1 MVHILIIPDIS
12 NSQTVQIVFDGLTD
26 ENIFKIQ
33 TIQNFLNGQSDQFFF
48 LSRLKSVYSFTVGVQ
63 KFLGKLSGCFMII
76 SWRIS

>member
-48 LSRLKSVYSFTVGVQ
+48 LSRLKSVYS
-63 KFLGKLSGCFMII
+63 LNEGCKSFWWNILAVL
-76 SWRIS
+76 W

>member
-33 TIQNFLNGQSDQFFF
+33 TIQNFLNGQSNQFFF
-48 LSRLKSVYSFTVGVQ
+48 LSRLKSVYSFTVGVR
-63 KFLGKLSGCFMII
+63 KIWWNILAVL
-76 SWRIS
+76 W